1 MNERARRED
10 LGEGP
15 ETRDAGLPEPRPRP
29 HAGEGDRLIQAP
41 GTPKPA
47 DQDAVGEGA
56 VEELAEDPGGAAVRE
71 RERNTQ
77 GDNVRGMPT
86 DPPPSSRRRRKG
98 AEPPDEAPPPHGLTD
113 LETGNL

>member
-10 LGEGP
+10 LGDSP

-29 HAGEGDRLIQAP
+29 HGADGDHLIQAP
-41 GTPKPA
+41 GPPKPP

-56 VEELAEDPGGAAVRE
+56 VEELAEDPDGEAVEE
-71 RERNTQ
+71 REKNTQ
-77 GDNVRGMPT
+77 GDNARVMPA
-86 DPPPSSRRRRKG
+86 DPARANRRRRKES
-98 AEPPDEAPPPHGLTD
+98 EPPRDRTPEQGLTD